1 MYTSASSVG
10 AGKEFSRFPVSAGH
24 LIRCR
29 FAPIHFNLRRLTMK
43 FFKSAIFS
51 MVAILAFG
59 LATSANATCVS
70 GCVDSV
76 PNATTFS
83 AGGGAQF
90 SGFGGA
96 VFTGQ
101 EGYALVEKVGSAGV
115 NVKVDAAGKICG
127 FDCQSGNF
135 TYTGYANKAVK
146 VSAGSLSH
154 QSGLAATA
162 NNQGSAMGSVSLQ
175 VQKTLK

>member
-1 MYTSASSVG
+1 M
-10 AGKEFSRFPVSAGH
+10 
-24 LIRCR
+24 
-29 FAPIHFNLRRLTMK
+29 
-43 FFKSAIFS
+43 KSAIIS
-51 MVAILAFG
+51 MIAILALALG

-90 SGFGGA
+90 GGFGGA
-96 VFTGQ
+96 VFTGK
-101 EGYALVEKVGSAGV
+101 EGYAMVEKTGYS
-115 NVKVDAAGKICG
+115 NVDVKLDAAGNPCG
-127 FDCQSGNF
+127 INCQSGNF
-135 TYTGYANKAVK
+135 TFTGNAGEHVLAKAG
-146 VSAGSLSH
+146 ALSN

-162 NNQGSAMGSVSLQ
+162 TNQGSAMSSVSLQ